1 MQECKT
7 KGADCTAIIKK
18 FLDYSNQNRAII
30 VKNCTGGGVRCS
42 TYQDIIAANTTE
54 SALNSIKDPD
64 VRRIVATVN
73 TADLIFLDKEV
84 GTLSKIGNAV
94 LDPVLVGTLLLGK
107 GSGSATSLKNVA
119 KTSTLSA
126 GSNMLYDVASQWAMN
141 GEIDYRDL
149 ITAGVI
155 GGLTGISSPNAGSNV
170 KSANNI
176 KQQNPYGVPVP
187 DKVIAANGLTY
198 KSHIKH
204 AGRGVAAR
212 PGHLASVEPKNSLEL
227 FNSSIPTT
235 NQNSNLRYAYDGHY
249 VHQFSLSNGV
259 YHWSGIK
266 GKIDINQVPI
276 DVRRKLGVN
285 IKKLK

>member
-1 MQECKT
+1 MVVHL
-7 KGADCTAIIKK
+7 
-18 FLDYSNQNRAII
+18 FLNNN
-30 VKNCTGGGVRCS
+30 K
-42 TYQDIIAANTTE
+42 
-54 SALNSIKDPD
+54 ALDFLPINSIK
-64 VRRIVATVN
+64 
-73 TADLIFLDKEV
+73 
-84 GTLSKIGNAV
+84 
-94 LDPVLVGTLLLGK
+94 
-107 GSGSATSLKNVA
+107 
-119 KTSTLSA
+119 
-126 GSNMLYDVASQWAMN
+126 N
-141 GEIDYRDL
+141 GG
-149 ITAGVI
+149 IT
-155 GGLTGISSPNAGSNV
+155 
-170 KSANNI
+170 
-176 KQQNPYGVPVP
+176 PVP